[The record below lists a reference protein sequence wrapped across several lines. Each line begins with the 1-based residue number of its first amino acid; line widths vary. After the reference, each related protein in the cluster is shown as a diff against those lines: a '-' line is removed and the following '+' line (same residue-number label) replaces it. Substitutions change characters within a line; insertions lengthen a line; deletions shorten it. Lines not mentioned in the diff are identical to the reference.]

1 MKIKEYTEE
10 TFLYKNMNKILRYG
24 KKDIFMLAATKI
36 TKELVHSMIQLQDQP
51 CCKLTDEQ
59 ILQGF
64 KVYRGLE
71 VNP

>member
-36 TKELVHSMIQLQDQP
+36 TKELVHSMIQL
-51 CCKLTDEQ
+51 
-59 ILQGF
+59 
-64 KVYRGLE
+64 
-71 VNP
+71 